1 MGKAKEDHT
10 QACFNLCRCLNMSNL
25 SDDDRKR
32 VLIFLTE
39 CLAAILKVDV
49 KIST

>member
-1 MGKAKEDHT
+1 VGNEKGD
-10 QACFNLCRCLNMSNL
+10 QIQSCFNLCRCLNTANL
-25 SDDDRKR
+25 TDDERKR
-32 VLIFLTE
+32 ILIFLTE